1 MNEARLHFKI
11 ADLLNL
17 NSKDVTATVRLL
29 DEGGTVPFI
38 SRYRKE
44 MTGSLDEV
52 QIAQI
57 RDEIERLRQLEHRRE
72 TILKSIESQGKL
84 TEELREKITEAET
97 LSKLEDLYLPYK
109 PKRRTKATVAREKG
123 LEPLAQFIFAQGQQD
138 PLAEAEKYISLEKEV
153 NSVEEALHGAR
164 DIIAENMSEDAGV
177 RETMRELFKRTA
189 IVKSRVIRGKEEQG
203 EKFSDY
209 FEWEEKLMT
218 CPSHRMLA
226 MRRGEKEDVLILDVT
241 VDNEEAQQLIERKM
255 LTSRGA
261 AADQIREAIADGY
274 KRLLQPGI
282 EAEMRLMTKH
292 LADEKAISVFADNL
306 RELLLASPLG
316 QKTILALD
324 PGFRSGCKVVA
335 LNREGKLL
343 EETVIYPHEPQRK
356 VTEAEMVILA
366 FCQRHGIE
374 AIAIGNGTASRET
387 EQFVRNIDV
396 LPKSIPVIVVS
407 EAGASV
413 YSASDVAREEFPDK
427 DVTVRGAVSIGRRL
441 ADPLAELVKIDAKS
455 IGVGQ
460 YQHDVDQSL
469 LKNKLDVVVGSCVN
483 GVGVELNTASKE
495 LLSYVSGIGPT
506 LAQNIVTYRNEHG
519 AFPSR
524 KSLLEVPRMGE
535 KVFELCAGFLRV
547 RNGVHP
553 LDKSAVHPESY
564 HIVEKMATDLQCSID
579 ELMEQKDLR
588 KKIVLQNY
596 VTEQVGLPTLKD
608 IMAELEKPGRDPR
621 KSFEVF
627 SFDESVHEIKDLREG
642 MRLPGIVTNV
652 TNFGAFVDIG
662 VHQDGLVHISQLAD
676 QFVDDP
682 NKVVKVGQQVWVNV
696 TEVDP
701 KRKRIAL
708 SMKGETQQV
717 KKPSAKPSLKED
729 AYNPNDM
736 NSALAALKNKFGK

>member
-1 MNEARLHFKI
+1 
-11 ADLLNL
+11 
-17 NSKDVTATVRLL
+17 
-29 DEGGTVPFI
+29 
-38 SRYRKE
+38 
-44 MTGSLDEV
+44 
-52 QIAQI
+52 
-57 RDEIERLRQLEHRRE
+57 
-72 TILKSIESQGKL
+72 
-84 TEELREKITEAET
+84 
-97 LSKLEDLYLPYK
+97 
-109 PKRRTKATVAREKG
+109 
-123 LEPLAQFIFAQGQQD
+123 
-138 PLAEAEKYISLEKEV
+138 
-153 NSVEEALHGAR
+153 
-164 DIIAENMSEDAGV
+164 
-177 RETMRELFKRTA
+177 FKRTA
-189 IVKSRVIRGKEEQG
+189 IVKSRVIRGKEEEG

-588 KKIVLQNY
+588 KKIILQNY

-621 KSFEVF
+621 KSFEAF
-627 SFDESVHEIKDLREG
+627 SFDENVHEIKDLREG

-682 NKVVKVGQQVWVNV
+682 NKVVKVGQQVWVSV

-701 KRKRIAL
+701 KRK
-708 SMKGETQQV
+708 
-717 KKPSAKPSLKED
+717 
-729 AYNPNDM
+729 
-736 NSALAALKNKFGK
+736 